1 MSGPLEGIQ
10 VVDWTQYGVGPF
22 ATSLLGALG
31 ASVIHVE
38 GPQGDPQCHVPPT
51 IDGVAACYINFNTS
65 KRSIRLDL
73 NDARDRE
80 RMWRLIE
87 VSDVLVN
94 NFKPSSVKNLGFT
107 AGEVTARNPDIVYCV
122 SNGWGSSGPLANNV
136 GSDPV
141 LQVFGGWC
149 SVTGED
155 GGSWEALRFFGH
167 IDLNA
172 SMYVTG
178 AVLTGLA
185 TRPRVGGQS
194 MSVSM
199 LEATLAMQST
209 RTAEYLNGGIV
220 PGPLGS
226 AASVVSP
233 SQAFCCEDQSWLAVC
248 AESEGQW
255 RRLCDAVGRTDLAER
270 PEYATNAGRVA
281 NRTRLAEELS
291 EAFISRPAWW
301 WVQQL
306 NKRFVPSAK
315 FWDFE
320 LIKAHPQI
328 RDNEHVI
335 ELDTGRFGR
344 VFTGGPP
351 WKFSRAPARVFRN
364 PESGEH
370 TAQVLA
376 ELDNEIE
383 ADTNRGRLDAPA
395 SNELP
400 FAGLRV
406 LELAT
411 GIAGP
416 YCGSVFADQG
426 ADVLKLEPGDGDRVR
441 SWGPPFVRG
450 VGVAFLEL
458 NRNKRIGVL
467 PAPSAVLELAE
478 RADVVIVDA
487 VDSDGQPPIL
497 DLQDLGGRHRDLIL
511 CSLSANGERG
521 PIADQPGSEL
531 TVQAMSNTWAGLG
544 AIGKPPR
551 RIGVDQAM
559 MNAGLAA
566 YQAITASLVRRNR
579 TGEGDVIHVSALGT
593 HHAIKGMHWTCL
605 SRPDQWPG
613 AHLTVW
619 TGPEDHGDIRAKDRP
634 IAVAFSQRLGTT
646 TTQPEAMRALIG
658 HFGGEAP
665 DGMDLTQAAAPEW
678 RSFWSSLFE
687 SAPSEEVVRVVQ
699 EHGGT
704 VTPWMDYADLDHHP
718 HVTGLAPFVTL
729 EDAPDERVVRLP
741 WRLDGIS
748 APFHYTGP
756 AEAPDPEWL
765 GVRRWGGAGP

>member
-1 MSGPLEGIQ
+1 MSGPLDGIR

-31 ASVIHVE
+31 ASVAHVE
-38 GPQGDPQCHVPPT
+38 GPLGDPQRHVPPT
-51 IDGVAACYINFNTS
+51 IDGTSACFINFNTS

-73 NDARDRE
+73 NEAGDRD

-87 VSDVLVN
+87 VSDVFVN

-107 AGEVTARNPDIVYCV
+107 AAEVMSRNPAIIYCG
-122 SNGWGSSGPLANNV
+122 SNGWGDTGPLANNV

-155 GGSWEALRFFGH
+155 GGSWEALRFLGH

-172 SMYVTG
+172 SMYVAG

-185 TRPRVGGQS
+185 ARPRMGGQS

-209 RTAEYLNGGIV
+209 RIAEYLNGHTV

-226 AASVVSP
+226 AASVVAP
-233 SQAFCCEDQSWLAVC
+233 SQAFWCEDQSWLAVS
-248 AESEGQW
+248 AESESQW
-255 RRLCDAVGRTDLAER
+255 QRLCGVIDRTDLAER

-281 NRTRLAEELS
+281 NRARLAEELS
-291 EAFISRPAWW
+291 DVFVTRPAWW
-301 WVQQL
+301 WIQQL
-306 NKRFVPSAK
+306 GRQYVPSSK

-328 RDNEHVI
+328 RENEHII
-335 ELDTGRFGR
+335 ELDAGRFGR

-351 WKFSRAPARVFRN
+351 WKFTRAAARIFRS

-370 TAQVLA
+370 TSDILA
-376 ELDNEIE
+376 ELDTELGG
-383 ADTNRGRLDAPA
+383 DSAPA
-395 SNELP
+395 PTTRPVWYRLP

-411 GIAGP
+411 GISGP
-416 YCGSVFADQG
+416 YCGSMFADQG
-426 ADVLKLEPGDGDRVR
+426 ADVLKLEPAAGDRVR

-467 PAPSAVLELAE
+467 SAPSEV
-478 RADVVIVDA
+478 
-487 VDSDGQPPIL
+487 L
-497 DLQDLGGRHRDLIL
+497 DLQDLGARRRDLIL
-511 CSLSANGERG
+511 CSLSANGEFG
-521 PIADQPGSEL
+521 PVADQPGSEL

-593 HHAIKGMHWTCL
+593 LHAIKGMHWTCL

-619 TGPEDHGDIRAKDRP
+619 TWPEDHGDMRAKDRP
-634 IAVAFSQRLGTT
+634 IAVAFTQRLGTT
-646 TTQPEAMRALIG
+646 TTQPEAVRAIIEY
-658 HFGGEAP
+658 FGGEAP
-665 DGMDLTQAAAPEW
+665 DGMDLTQAAAPQW
-678 RSFWSSLFE
+678 RGFWSSLFE
-687 SAPSEEVVRVVQ
+687 SASSEEVARVV
-699 EHGGT
+699 ERHGGT

-718 HVTGLAPFVTL
+718 QVIGLGPFVTL
-729 EDAPDERVVRLP
+729 ADAPGDRVVRLP
-741 WRLDGIS
+741 WRLEGAVGPPPHTWPVS
-748 APFHYTGP
+748 ATA
-756 AEAPDPEWL
+756 AEWRESS
-765 GVRRWGGAGP
+765 RWGEEWTAERRVSGRRPAGPGALPG